1 MHNRYFVDF
10 SKTARWPGAQEVV
23 MVSVRTVADMPELRL
38 TARAGVEQLD
48 RVISRIYGTEL
59 PDPSRFLS
67 GGELVISGLLWLRGP
82 GDVAVFVAA
91 LSDAG
96 VAALVCCDADTGI
109 VPPELVTECRRRG
122 VPLLEVDV
130 ELPFSLIIDRVG
142 LALATERVGGG
153 ASRRGLVSAMARGAG
168 VGELLRLGVAEVGA
182 SCWVVSTLGR
192 LVAGDEP
199 LPDARRARL
208 VSDFLQGNRRV
219 RSDGVELAL
228 FPVDDPSGPELTRW
242 FLVVDGSVPSAD
254 QTVAEL
260 ASVLG
265 VQRARERESRHVA
278 ARAVDTLLELVL
290 AGSAE
295 IVSTASAAG
304 LAASAQLRVL
314 AASAHGFPEGVGP
327 HLGAGQSAVVQ
338 ARAVLEE
345 VAALLCPDGLVGS
358 VGEDAYALLPW
369 PASGGGELA
378 ERIAAA
384 LRTVE
389 PGLADRR
396 IVVGISS
403 ATALREL
410 PGAIQEAGHARQM
423 AARRGGRTRVVAGE
437 EIAAH
442 QLLLAVLPGEL
453 RGALRRRVLGPVLDY
468 DAEHGGS
475 LLTTLAVFLDCAGS
489 WAKAAAKLH
498 VHVNTLRYRIG
509 RIEELADVD
518 LDDFGQRVDVYLALH
533 AEP

>member
-1 MHNRYFVDF
+1 
-10 SKTARWPGAQEVV
+10 
-23 MVSVRTVADMPELRL
+23 MVSVRTVLDMPELRL
-38 TARAGVEQLD
+38 TALAGEELLD

-67 GGELVISGLLWLRGP
+67 GGELVISGLLWLHGP
-82 GDVAVFVAA
+82 EDVPVFVAA
-91 LSDAG
+91 LADAG
-96 VAALVCCDADTGI
+96 VAALVACDADTGI
-109 VPPELVTECRRRG
+109 TPPELVAECRRRG

-142 LALATERVGGG
+142 LALATERVGAGM
-153 ASRRGLVSAMARGAG
+153 SRRGLVSAMAGGAG
-168 VGELLRLGVAEVGA
+168 VGELLRLGVAELGA
-182 SCWVVSTLGR
+182 PCWVVSTLGR

-199 LPDARRARL
+199 LARERRVRL
-208 VSDFLQGNRRV
+208 VSEFLLGNGRV
-219 RSDGVELAL
+219 RTVRSEGAELTL

-242 FLVVDGSVPSAD
+242 FLVVAGAVPSGD

-290 AGSAE
+290 SGSGE
-295 IVSTASAAG
+295 IVSTATAAG
-304 LAASAQLRVL
+304 LDAGAELRVL
-314 AASAHGFPEGVGP
+314 AASAPGFTVAQ
-327 HLGAGQSAVVQ
+327 AG
-338 ARAVLEE
+338 AVLEE
-345 VAALLCPDGLVGS
+345 VVELLRPAGLVGS
-358 VGEDAYALLPW
+358 AGEDAYALLPW

-378 ERIAAA
+378 ERIGAA

-389 PGLADRR
+389 PGLGDRR

-403 ATALREL
+403 ATVLREL

-453 RGALRRRVLGPVLDY
+453 RGSLRRRVLGPVLDY

-475 LLTTLAVFLDCAGS
+475 LLTTLSVFLECSGS
-489 WAKAAAKLH
+489 WARAAARLH

>member
-1 MHNRYFVDF
+1 
-10 SKTARWPGAQEVV
+10 
-23 MVSVRTVADMPELRL
+23 MVSVRTVLDMPDLRL
-38 TARAGVEQLD
+38 TALAGEELLD

-82 GDVAVFVAA
+82 EDVAVFVAA
-91 LSDAG
+91 LADAG

-109 VPPELVTECRRRG
+109 VPPELVAECRRRE
-122 VPLLEVDV
+122 VPLLEADV

-142 LALATERVGGG
+142 LALAAERVGAHG
-153 ASRRGLVSAMARGAG
+153 SRRALVSAMAAGAG
-168 VGELLRLGVAEVGA
+168 AGELLRLGVAELGA
-182 SCWVVSTLGR
+182 ACWVVSTLGR
-192 LVAGDEP
+192 LVAGDQP
-199 LPDARRARL
+199 LGEARRSRL
-208 VSDFLQGNRRV
+208 VSEFLLGNGRV
-219 RSDGVELAL
+219 RTVRSEGADLTL

-242 FLVVDGSVPSAD
+242 FLVVEGAVPSGD
-254 QTVAEL
+254 EVVAEL

-290 AGSAE
+290 SGSGE
-295 IVSTASAAG
+295 IMSTASAAG
-304 LAASAQLRVL
+304 LDAGVELRVL
-314 AASAHGFPEGVGP
+314 AASAP
-327 HLGAGQSAVVQ
+327 GATVAQ
-338 ARAVLEE
+338 AGAVLEE
-345 VAALLCPDGLVGS
+345 VVALLRPDGLVGS

-378 ERIAAA
+378 ERIAVA

-389 PGLADRR
+389 PGLGDRR

-403 ATALREL
+403 ATTLREL
-410 PGAIQEAGHARQM
+410 TGAIQEAGHARQM
-423 AARRGGRTRVVAGE
+423 AQRRGGRTRVVAGE

-453 RGALRRRVLGPVLDY
+453 RASLRRRVLGPVLDY

-475 LLTTLAVFLDCAGS
+475 LLTTLAVFLDCSGS
-489 WAKAAAKLH
+489 WAKAAARLH

-518 LDDFGQRVDVYLALH
+518 LDDFGQRVDVYLALN

>member
-1 MHNRYFVDF
+1 
-10 SKTARWPGAQEVV
+10 
-23 MVSVRTVADMPELRL
+23 MVSVRSVSAMPELRL
-38 TARAGVEQLD
+38 TTLAGEELLD

-82 GDVAVFVAA
+82 EDVAIFVAA
-91 LSDAG
+91 LADAG
-96 VAALVCCDADTGI
+96 VAALLACDADTGI
-109 VPPELVTECRRRG
+109 VPPELVAECRRRG

-142 LALATERVGGG
+142 LALAAERVGTST
-153 ASRRGLVSAMARGAG
+153 SRRLVSAMAGGAG
-168 VGELLRLGVAEVGA
+168 VGELLRLGVAELDA
-182 SCWVVSTLGR
+182 ACWVVSTLGR

-199 LPDARRARL
+199 LDAQRRARL
-208 VSDFLQGNRRV
+208 VSEFLLGNGRV
-219 RSDGVELAL
+219 RTVRSAGAELTL

-242 FLVVDGSVPSAD
+242 FLVVAGAVSSGEA
-254 QTVAEL
+254 TVAEL
-260 ASVLG
+260 ASVVG
-265 VQRARERESRHVA
+265 VARARERESRHVA
-278 ARAVDTLLELVL
+278 AHAVDTLLELVL
-290 AGSAE
+290 SGSARSAE
-295 IVSTASAAG
+295 IVSTATAAG
-304 LAASAQLRVL
+304 LEAGAELRVL
-314 AASAHGFPEGVGP
+314 AASAPGFTVAQ
-327 HLGAGQSAVVQ
+327 AG
-338 ARAVLEE
+338 AVLEE
-345 VAALLCPDGLVGS
+345 VVALLCPAGLVGS

-378 ERIAAA
+378 DRIGVA

-389 PGLADRR
+389 PGLGDRR

-403 ATALREL
+403 ATVLREL

-423 AARRGGRTRVVAGE
+423 AARRGGRTHVVAGE

-489 WAKAAAKLH
+489 WAKAAATLH

>member
-1 MHNRYFVDF
+1 
-10 SKTARWPGAQEVV
+10 
-23 MVSVRTVADMPELRL
+23 MVSVRTVLDMSELRL
-38 TARAGVEQLD
+38 TVLTGEDGLLD

-82 GDVAVFVAA
+82 EDVAVFVAA
-91 LSDAG
+91 LADAG
-96 VAALVCCDADTGI
+96 VAALICCDADTGI
-109 VPPELVTECRRRG
+109 VPAELVAECRRRG
-122 VPLLEVDV
+122 VPLLEADV

-142 LALATERVGGG
+142 LALATERVG
-153 ASRRGLVSAMARGAG
+153 ADAISRRALVSAMAGGAG
-168 VGELLRLGVAEVGA
+168 IAELLRLGVAELGA
-182 SCWVVSTLGR
+182 PCWVVSTLGR

-199 LPDARRARL
+199 LAEERRARL
-208 VSDFLQGNRRV
+208 VSEFLLGNGRVATV
-219 RSDGVELAL
+219 RSEGAELTL

-242 FLVVDGSVPSAD
+242 FLVVAGAVSGGD

-290 AGSAE
+290 SGSGE
-295 IVSTASAAG
+295 IGPTASAAG
-304 LAASAQLRVL
+304 LTPGAELRVL
-314 AASAHGFPEGVGP
+314 AASAPGFPEGVGRRQ
-327 HLGAGQSAVVQ
+327 GVGDDAVAQAG
-338 ARAVLEE
+338 AVLEE
-345 VAALLCPDGLVGS
+345 VVALLRPEGLVGS

-369 PASGGGELA
+369 PAGKGGELA
-378 ERIAAA
+378 ERIGVA

-389 PGLADRR
+389 PGLGDRR

-403 ATALREL
+403 STGLREL

-453 RGALRRRVLGPVLDY
+453 RGSLRRRVLGPVLDY

-475 LLTTLAVFLDCAGS
+475 LLNTLAVFLDCSGS
-489 WAKAAAKLH
+489 WAKAAARLH

-518 LDDFGQRVDVYLALH
+518 LEDFGQRVDVYLALN

>member
-1 MHNRYFVDF
+1 MGLANW
-10 SKTARWPGAQEVV
+10 ALGGV
-23 MVSVRTVADMPELRL
+23 MVSVQTMLDMSELRL
-38 TARAGVEQLD
+38 TALAGEELLD

-82 GDVAVFVAA
+82 EDVAVFVAA

-109 VPPELVTECRRRG
+109 VPPSLVAECRRRG
-122 VPLLEVDV
+122 VPLLEAEV

-142 LALATERVGGG
+142 LALAAERVG
-153 ASRRGLVSAMARGAG
+153 AHVSRRGLVSAMAGGAG
-168 VGELLRLGVAEVGA
+168 VGELLRLGVAELGA
-182 SCWVVSTLGR
+182 ACWVVSTLGR
-192 LVAGDEP
+192 LVAGDES
-199 LPDARRARL
+199 LAAARRARL
-208 VSDFLQGNRRV
+208 VSEFLLGNGRV
-219 RSDGVELAL
+219 RTVRSEGADLTV

-242 FLVVDGSVPSAD
+242 FLVVDGAVPSGD
-254 QTVAEL
+254 EVVAEL

-290 AGSAE
+290 AGSGQ

-304 LAASAQLRVL
+304 LDAGAQLRVL
-314 AASAHGFPEGVGP
+314 AASAPGLPEGVGRRK
-327 HLGAGQSAVVQ
+327 GAGDDAVVQ
-338 ARAVLEE
+338 AGAVLEE
-345 VAALLCPDGLVGS
+345 VVALLRPDGLVGS

-378 ERIAAA
+378 ERVGVA

-389 PGLADRR
+389 PGLGDRR

-410 PGAIQEAGHARQM
+410 TGAMQEAGHARQM

-453 RGALRRRVLGPVLDY
+453 RGSLRRRVLGPVLDY
-468 DAEHGGS
+468 DADHGGS
-475 LLTTLAVFLDCAGS
+475 LLTTLAVFLDCSGS
-489 WAKAAAKLH
+489 WAKAAARLH

-518 LDDFGQRVDVYLALH
+518 LDDFGQRVDVYLALN
-533 AEP
+533 AEPQG

>member
-1 MHNRYFVDF
+1 
-10 SKTARWPGAQEVV
+10 
-23 MVSVRTVADMPELRL
+23 MVSVRTVLDMPELRL
-38 TARAGVEQLD
+38 TARAGTEQLD

-82 GDVAVFVAA
+82 EDVTIFVAA

-109 VPPELVTECRRRG
+109 VPPELVAECRRRE

-142 LALATERVGGG
+142 LALATERVGG
-153 ASRRGLVSAMARGAG
+153 ASRRGLVSAMAGGAG
-168 VGELLRLGVAEVGA
+168 VGDLLRLGVAELGA

-199 LPDARRARL
+199 LPEARRARL
-208 VSDFLQGNRRV
+208 VSEFLLGNRRV

-290 AGSAE
+290 AGSGE
-295 IVSTASAAG
+295 ILSTASAAG
-304 LAASAQLRVL
+304 LDAGAELRVL
-314 AASAHGFPEGVGP
+314 AASAPGFTV
-327 HLGAGQSAVVQ
+327 AQ

-378 ERIAAA
+378 ERIAVA

-423 AARRGGRTRVVAGE
+423 AQRRGGRTRVVAGE

-453 RGALRRRVLGPVLDY
+453 RGALRRRVLGPVIDY

>member
-1 MHNRYFVDF
+1 M
-10 SKTARWPGAQEVV
+10 
-23 MVSVRTVADMPELRL
+23 
-38 TARAGVEQLD
+38 AG
-48 RVISRIYGTEL
+48 
-59 PDPSRFLS
+59 
-67 GGELVISGLLWLRGP
+67 
-82 GDVAVFVAA
+82 
-91 LSDAG
+91 
-96 VAALVCCDADTGI
+96 
-109 VPPELVTECRRRG
+109 
-122 VPLLEVDV
+122 
-130 ELPFSLIIDRVG
+130 
-142 LALATERVGGG
+142 
-153 ASRRGLVSAMARGAG
+153 GAG
-168 VGELLRLGVAEVGA
+168 VGELLRLGVAELGA
-182 SCWVVSTLGR
+182 TCWVVSTLGR

-199 LPDARRARL
+199 LAEQRRARL
-208 VSDFLQGNRRV
+208 VSEFLLRNGRVCTV
-219 RSDGVELAL
+219 RSDGAELTL

-242 FLVVDGSVPSAD
+242 FLVVDGAVSSTD

-265 VQRARERESRHVA
+265 VQRSRERESRHVA

-290 AGSAE
+290 AGSGE
-295 IVSTASAAG
+295 IAATASAVG
-304 LAASAQLRVL
+304 LAAGAELRVL
-314 AASAHGFPEGVGP
+314 AASTPG
-327 HLGAGQSAVVQ
+327 LAVAQ

-345 VAALLCPDGLVGS
+345 IAALVCPAGLVGS

-369 PASGGGELA
+369 AASAGGELA
-378 ERIAAA
+378 ERITVA

-389 PGLADRR
+389 PGLNDRR

-475 LLTTLAVFLDCAGS
+475 LLTTLAVFLECSGS

-533 AEP
+533 AEQ

>member
-1 MHNRYFVDF
+1 
-10 SKTARWPGAQEVV
+10 

-67 GGELVISGLLWLRGP
+67 GGELVISGLLWRRGP

-109 VPPELVTECRRRG
+109 VPPELVAECRRRG

-153 ASRRGLVSAMARGAG
+153 ASRRGLVSAMAGGAG

-304 LAASAQLRVL
+304 LDASAQLRVL
-314 AASAHGFPEGVGP
+314 AASAPGFTV
-327 HLGAGQSAVVQ
+327 AQ

-369 PASGGGELA
+369 PAPGGGELA
-378 ERIAAA
+378 ERIAVA

-509 RIEELADVD
+509 RIEQLADID

>member
-1 MHNRYFVDF
+1 
-10 SKTARWPGAQEVV
+10 

-38 TARAGVEQLD
+38 TVRAGIEQLD

-208 VSDFLQGNRRV
+208 VSDFLQGSRRV

-304 LAASAQLRVL
+304 LAASAELRVL
-314 AASAHGFPEGVGP
+314 AASAPGFT
-327 HLGAGQSAVVQ
+327 VVQ

-378 ERIAAA
+378 ERIAVA

-518 LDDFGQRVDVYLALH
+518 LNDFGQRVDVYLALH

>member
-1 MHNRYFVDF
+1 
-10 SKTARWPGAQEVV
+10 
-23 MVSVRTVADMPELRL
+23 MVSVRTVLDMSELRL
-38 TARAGVEQLD
+38 TALAGQDLLD

-67 GGELVISGLLWLRGP
+67 GGELVISGLLWLREP
-82 GDVAVFVAA
+82 DDVPVFVAA

-109 VPPELVTECRRRG
+109 VPPELVAECRRRG
-122 VPLLEVDV
+122 VPLLEADV

-142 LALATERVGGG
+142 LALAAERVG
-153 ASRRGLVSAMARGAG
+153 AHVSRRGLVSAMAGGAG
-168 VGELLRLGVAEVGA
+168 VGELLRLGVAELGA
-182 SCWVVSTLGR
+182 ACWVVSTLGR

-199 LPDARRARL
+199 LGEQRRARL
-208 VSDFLQGNRRV
+208 VSEFLLGNGRV
-219 RSDGVELAL
+219 RTVRSEGADLTL

-242 FLVVDGSVPSAD
+242 FLVVDGAVPSGD
-254 QTVAEL
+254 EVVAEL

-290 AGSAE
+290 AGSGE

-304 LAASAQLRVL
+304 LDAGVELRVL
-314 AASAHGFPEGVGP
+314 AASAPGFTVAQ
-327 HLGAGQSAVVQ
+327 AG
-338 ARAVLEE
+338 AVLEE
-345 VAALLCPDGLVGS
+345 VVALLRPDGLVGS

-378 ERIAAA
+378 DRIGVA

-389 PGLADRR
+389 PGLGDRR

-410 PGAIQEAGHARQM
+410 TGAMQEAGHARQM
-423 AARRGGRTRVVAGE
+423 AERRGGRTRVVAGE

-453 RGALRRRVLGPVLDY
+453 RGSLRRRVLGPVLDY

-475 LLTTLAVFLDCAGS
+475 LLTTLAVFLDCSGS
-489 WAKAAAKLH
+489 WAKAAARLH

-518 LDDFGQRVDVYLALH
+518 LDDFGQRVDVYLALN

>member
-1 MHNRYFVDF
+1 
-10 SKTARWPGAQEVV
+10 
-23 MVSVRTVADMPELRL
+23 MVSVRTVLDMSELRL
-38 TARAGVEQLD
+38 TVLTGEDGLLD

-82 GDVAVFVAA
+82 EDVAVFVAA
-91 LSDAG
+91 LADAG

-109 VPPELVTECRRRG
+109 VPPELIVECRRRG
-122 VPLLEVDV
+122 VPLLEADV

-142 LALATERVGGG
+142 LALATERVG
-153 ASRRGLVSAMARGAG
+153 ADAMSRRALVSAMAGGAG
-168 VGELLRLGVAEVGA
+168 IAELLRLGVAELGA
-182 SCWVVSTLGR
+182 PCWVVSTLGR

-199 LPDARRARL
+199 LAEERRARL
-208 VSDFLQGNRRV
+208 VSEFLLGNGRVATV
-219 RSDGVELAL
+219 RSEGAELTL

-242 FLVVDGSVPSAD
+242 FLVVAGAVSGGD

-278 ARAVDTLLELVL
+278 ARAVDTLLALVL
-290 AGSAE
+290 SGSGE
-295 IVSTASAAG
+295 IGPTASAAG
-304 LAASAQLRVL
+304 LAAGAELRVL
-314 AASAHGFPEGVGP
+314 AASAPGFTVAQ
-327 HLGAGQSAVVQ
+327 AG
-338 ARAVLEE
+338 AVLGE
-345 VAALLCPDGLVGS
+345 VVALLRPEGLVGS

-369 PASGGGELA
+369 PAGRGGELA
-378 ERIAAA
+378 ERIGIA

-389 PGLADRR
+389 PGLGDRR

-403 ATALREL
+403 ATGLREL

-423 AARRGGRTRVVAGE
+423 AERRGGRTRVVAGE

-453 RGALRRRVLGPVLDY
+453 RGSLRRRVLGPVLDY

-475 LLTTLAVFLDCAGS
+475 LLTTLAVFLDCSGS

-518 LDDFGQRVDVYLALH
+518 LEDFGQRVDVYLALN

>member
-1 MHNRYFVDF
+1 
-10 SKTARWPGAQEVV
+10 
-23 MVSVRTVADMPELRL
+23 MVSVHTVLDMPELRL
-38 TARAGVEQLD
+38 TTLAGEELLD

-82 GDVAVFVAA
+82 SDVAVFVAA
-91 LSDAG
+91 LADAG
-96 VAALVCCDADTGI
+96 VAALLACDADTGI
-109 VPPELVTECRRRG
+109 VPPELVSECRRRG

-142 LALATERVGGG
+142 LALATERFG
-153 ASRRGLVSAMARGAG
+153 ASVSRRGLVSAMAGGAG
-168 VGELLRLGVAEVGA
+168 IGELLRLGVAELGA
-182 SCWVVSTLGR
+182 TCWVVSTLGR

-199 LPDARRARL
+199 LGAERGARL
-208 VSDFLQGNRRV
+208 VSEFLLGNARARTV
-219 RSDGVELAL
+219 RSDGAELTL

-242 FLVVDGSVPSAD
+242 FLVVAGAVPSGD

-278 ARAVDTLLELVL
+278 ARAVDTLLSLVRS
-290 AGSAE
+290 GSTRSAE
-295 IVSTASAAG
+295 IVSTATAAG
-304 LAASAQLRVL
+304 LAAGAELRVL
-314 AASAHGFPEGVGP
+314 AASAPGFLEGQ
-327 HLGAGQSAVVQ
+327 AG
-338 ARAVLEE
+338 AVLEE
-345 VAALLCPDGLVGS
+345 IAALLCPAGLVGS

-378 ERIAAA
+378 ERIGVA

-389 PGLADRR
+389 PGLGDRR

-403 ATALREL
+403 ATVLREL

>member
-1 MHNRYFVDF
+1 
-10 SKTARWPGAQEVV
+10 

-38 TARAGVEQLD
+38 TARAGTEQLD

-82 GDVAVFVAA
+82 EDVAVFVAA
-91 LSDAG
+91 LADAG

-109 VPPELVTECRRRG
+109 VPPELVAECRRRA
-122 VPLLEVDV
+122 VPLLEADV

-153 ASRRGLVSAMARGAG
+153 SRRGLVSAMAGGAG
-168 VGELLRLGVAEVGA
+168 VGELLRLGIAEVGA
-182 SCWVVSTLGR
+182 PCWVVSTLGR
-192 LVAGDEP
+192 LVAGDER
-199 LPDARRARL
+199 LPQARRVRL
-208 VSDFLQGNRRV
+208 VSDFLQGNRR
-219 RSDGVELAL
+219 GAELTL

-242 FLVVDGSVPSAD
+242 FLVVDGAVPSAD
-254 QTVAEL
+254 PAVAEL

-290 AGSAE
+290 AGSGE

-304 LAASAQLRVL
+304 LDAGAQLRVL
-314 AASAHGFPEGVGP
+314 AASAPGFTVT
-327 HLGAGQSAVVQ
+327 V

-378 ERIAAA
+378 ERIALA

-389 PGLADRR
+389 PGLGDRR

-403 ATALREL
+403 ATTLREL

-423 AARRGGRTRVVAGE
+423 AQRRGGRTRVVAGE

-475 LLTTLAVFLDCAGS
+475 LLTTLSVFLDCAGS

-533 AEP
+533 ADP

>member
-1 MHNRYFVDF
+1 
-10 SKTARWPGAQEVV
+10 
-23 MVSVRTVADMPELRL
+23 MVSVRTVLDMPALRL
-38 TARAGVEQLD
+38 KPLAGDEALD

-82 GDVAVFVAA
+82 ADVTVFVAA
-91 LSDAG
+91 LADAG

-109 VPPELVTECRRRG
+109 VPPSLVAECRRRG

-130 ELPFSLIIDRVG
+130 ELPFSLIIDQVG
-142 LALATERVGGG
+142 LALATERVGAI
-153 ASRRGLVSAMARGAG
+153 ASRRGLVSAMAGGAG
-168 VGELLRLGVAEVGA
+168 VGELLRLGVAELGA
-182 SCWVVSTLGR
+182 ACWVVSTLGR
-192 LVAGDEP
+192 VVAGEESLAP
-199 LPDARRARL
+199 ERLARL
-208 VSDFLQGNRRV
+208 VSEFLLGNGRV
-219 RSDGVELAL
+219 RTVRSEGAELTL

-242 FLVVDGSVPSAD
+242 FLIVEGAVPSGD
-254 QTVAEL
+254 QVVSEL

-265 VQRARERESRHVA
+265 VQRARERDSRHVA
-278 ARAVDTLLELVL
+278 ARAVDTLLELLL
-290 AGSAE
+290 AGSGE
-295 IVSTASAAG
+295 IGSTASAAG
-304 LAASAQLRVL
+304 LDGGAELRVVAASAP
-314 AASAHGFPEGVGP
+314 GFTVAQ
-327 HLGAGQSAVVQ
+327 AG
-338 ARAVLEE
+338 AVLEE
-345 VAALLCPDGLVGS
+345 VVALLRPDGLVGS

-378 ERIAAA
+378 ERIGAA

-389 PGLADRR
+389 PGLGDRR

-423 AARRGGRTRVVAGE
+423 AARRGGKTKVVAGE

-453 RGALRRRVLGPVLDY
+453 RGSLRRRVLGPVIDY

-489 WAKAAAKLH
+489 WAKAAARLH